1 MGLTFDYYNSD
12 NNSTNPSV
20 YEKPSSCVNQLNY
33 QQQKKKQKQKQ
44 KRSPKQ
50 RLTLDNVFEVYRK
63 PRYDE
68 TIQKMETRTYYP
80 YIKSFNNNDV
90 IEISINQRDS
100 WVLMHEAA
108 IVIEGEL
115 RRDGGE
121 GEVSLVNN
129 AGAFMFDNITYE
141 LNGKEVDSVRTPG
154 IVSTIRGYLCYNQ
167 MDSNILSTAGWCYPN
182 NLVTTKNK
190 STFVLRIPLHHLFG
204 LFIDYKLAQFG
215 KHTLRLVRA
224 RSDLDAIVCKSL
236 KDTAPT
242 SGIIKMT
249 NICLKAP
256 IVVPN
261 DMLKIKLLDS
271 IKNDKPIL
279 LPFRRW
285 EYHELPQLTTGSTK
299 EIWGVKTCTA
309 VESPRFVIVAFQSDK
324 RENDSVDTTVF
335 DNMHASEVRVVL
347 NCEYYPAERQGLNF
361 AKHSYTE
368 SHYNYTQ
375 FFNNFKHDAS
385 QVKQPLLDYSTFKD
399 NTIFVIDCSKRN
411 TALKL
416 GTIDVKLEI
425 ESRVAF
431 PQKTKAYC
439 VIVHDCVLEYLP
451 LSEIVRTVT

>member
-44 KRSPKQ
+44 KAQAEATFDSRQ
-50 RLTLDNVFEVYRK
+50 RVRGLPQT
-63 PRYDE
+63 
-68 TIQKMETRTYYP
+68 T
-80 YIKSFNNNDV
+80 
-90 IEISINQRDS
+90 RDS

-249 NICLKAP
+249 NIYLKAP

-299 EIWGVKTCTA
+299 KIWGVKTCTA
-309 VESPRFVIVAFQSDK
+309 VESPRFVIY
-324 RENDSVDTTVF
+324 SVF
-335 DNMHASEVRVVL
+335 
-347 NCEYYPAERQGLNF
+347 
-361 AKHSYTE
+361 
-368 SHYNYTQ
+368 
-375 FFNNFKHDAS
+375 
-385 QVKQPLLDYSTFKD
+385 
-399 NTIFVIDCSKRN
+399 
-411 TALKL
+411 
-416 GTIDVKLEI
+416 
-425 ESRVAF
+425 
-431 PQKTKAYC
+431 
-439 VIVHDCVLEYLP
+439 
-451 LSEIVRTVT
+451 